1 MAERSTTTQSDGSA
15 HGAPPGSSASIDLV
29 ADGLMSVPAASVFFS
44 VSRSKLYELMETGR
58 LVYVKIG
65 RSRRI
70 PRRAAIELAARN
82 LIGGWQCKR

>member
-1 MAERSTTTQSDGSA
+1 MAARSTTTQSDGSS
-15 HGAPPGSSASIDLV
+15 HGAPPGNSAAIDLV
-29 ADGLMSVPAASVFFS
+29 ADGLMSVPAAAVFFS

-82 LIGGWQCKR
+82 LTGGWQCKR